1 MEMSVKELANIVG
14 ISVRTLHHYDEINLL
29 NPSKISEAGYR
40 LYSEANLDR
49 LQQILFFKELDF
61 PLKKIKQILD
71 NPSFNKQEALQLHKK
86 MLMDKRNH
94 IDQMIQTIN
103 QTTKHFKGEIN
114 MTNEEK
120 FKGFDFNKNE
130 YEQEAREKWGGK
142 TVDKANEKL
151 SNMPKQERFEK
162 ENEMNNIFRSLASV
176 NNEEKSPA
184 SEETQQLIQDWYDFL
199 NDNINYEYSLEVF
212 KGLGE
217 LYIADERF
225 TKNINQFGE
234 GLAQYMHEAINIYV
248 ENHL

>member
-1 MEMSVKELANIVG
+1 MEMSVKELANLVG

-40 LYSEANLDR
+40 LYSEDNLDR

-71 NPSFNKQEALQLHKK
+71 DPSFNKQEALQLHKK

-120 FKGFDFNKNE
+120 FIGFDFNKNE

-162 ENEMNNIFRSLASV
+162 ETEMNNIFRSLASV

-184 SEETQQLIQDWYDFL
+184 SEEAQQLIQNWYDFL

-225 TKNINQFGE
+225 TKNINQFGD

>member
-1 MEMSVKELANIVG
+1 MEMSVKELADLVG

-71 NPSFNKQEALQLHKK
+71 DPSFNKQEALQLHKK

-120 FKGFDFNKNE
+120 FIGFDFNKNE

-142 TVDKANEKL
+142 TVDKAYEKL
-151 SNMPKQERFEK
+151 SNMPKEERFEK
-162 ENEMNNIFRSLASV
+162 ENEMNNLFRTLASV

-184 SEETQQLIQDWYDFL
+184 SEEAQQLIQNWYDFL

>member
-1 MEMSVKELANIVG
+1 MEMSVKELANLVG

-40 LYSEANLDR
+40 LYSEDNLDR

-71 NPSFNKQEALQLHKK
+71 DPSFNKQEALQLHKK

-120 FKGFDFNKNE
+120 FIGFDFNKNE

-162 ENEMNNIFRSLASV
+162 ETEMNNIFRSLASV

-184 SEETQQLIQDWYDFL
+184 SEEAQQLIQNWNDFL

-225 TKNINQFGE
+225 TKNINQFGD

>member
-1 MEMSVKELANIVG
+1 MEMSVKELANLVG
-14 ISVRTLHHYDEINLL
+14 ISVRTLHHYDEISLL

-71 NPSFNKQEALQLHKK
+71 DPSFNKQEALQLHKK

>member
-1 MEMSVKELANIVG
+1 MEMSVKELANLVG

-71 NPSFNKQEALQLHKK
+71 DPSFNKQEALQLHKK

-120 FKGFDFNKNE
+120 FIGFDFNKNE

-162 ENEMNNIFRSLASV
+162 ETEMNNIFRSLASV

-184 SEETQQLIQDWYDFL
+184 SEEAQQLIQNWYDFL

-225 TKNINQFGE
+225 TKNINQFGD